1 MVLRGSRLGSGK
13 GAFSNEKDVVLW
25 ATAGRRGEARR
36 ATGMLGLVVPET
48 TARGASEAGS

>member
-25 ATAGRRGEARR
+25 ATAGRREEASR
-36 ATGMLGLVVPET
+36 ATGMLGLAVPET
-48 TARGASEAGS
+48 AARGASEAGS

>member
-13 GAFSNEKDVVLW
+13 GDFSNEKDVVLW
-25 ATAGRRGEARR
+25 ATAGRRGKAHR